1 MPVPAAKADARKPA
15 SARAAAR
22 GGGKG
27 QELQRGGELSIAFS
41 AFAGSLLRPRG
52 RVRFAVVGAARESRT
67 AAAADRSRTAAL
79 RPPSRVLFSPYF

>member
-52 RVRFAVVGAARESRT
+52 RVRFAVVGAARASPSEPSIRVPIRV
-67 AAAADRSRTAAL
+67 A
-79 RPPSRVLFSPYF
+79 RPSHPSGPQVT